1 MWTCFIF
8 RYRYRSVVTTVSGS
22 EKFRAISVWKIFLPA
37 DELLHVFLDF
47 GFWSLQWSHHVS
59 SLLER
64 WILCHIIFKWRKTSL
79 WSQRGRKRRGW
90 EHRFLF
96 LLLWSI
102 QIDYVH
108 IFNVTRS
115 SLTVASFGAKK
126 KEKERGR
133 PDDVPP
139 PPLPPPPRMHN
150 GGTQYF
156 RRNKWIARGSF
167 SRINCFCA
175 SRQSLGTKGPRT

>member
-1 MWTCFIF
+1 MF
-8 RYRYRSVVTTVSGS
+8 RYHYRSVVTTKSES
-22 EKFRAISVWKIFLPA
+22 EKFRAISIWKIFLPA

-79 WSQRGRKRRGW
+79 RSQRGRKRRGW

-96 LLLWSI
+96 LLFRSI

-108 IFNVTRS
+108 IFNVTCS
-115 SLTVASFGAKK
+115 SLTAASFGGKK
-126 KEKERGR
+126 KRRGGG
-133 PDDVPP
+133 
-139 PPLPPPPRMHN
+139 RM
-150 GGTQYF
+150 TF
-156 RRNKWIARGSF
+156 RRRSCRLLPECIMAALNISD
-167 SRINCFCA
+167 
-175 SRQSLGTKGPRT
+175 GTNELREALLAE

>member
-64 WILCHIIFKWRKTSL
+64 WILCHFIFKWRKTSL
-79 WSQRGRKRRGW
+79 RSQRGRRGW

-126 KEKERGR
+126 KTKRGR

>member
-64 WILCHIIFKWRKTSL
+64 WILCHFIFKWRKTSL
-79 WSQRGRKRRGW
+79 RSQRGRKRRGW

-126 KEKERGR
+126 KKKRGGG
-133 PDDVPP
+133 
-139 PPLPPPPRMHN
+139 RM
-150 GGTQYF
+150 TF
-156 RRNKWIARGSF
+156 RRRHCRLLPECIMAALNISD
-167 SRINCFCA
+167 
-175 SRQSLGTKGPRT
+175 GTNELREALLAE